1 MKKIILAL
9 VLTASTIGMANAGST
24 YYYGSS
30 GQYLGNAY
38 TPSSNGY
45 ASWGSAGYQ

>member
-9 VLTASTIGMANAGST
+9 VLTVSTIGMANAGST

-30 GQYLGNAY
+30 GTYLGNSY

-45 ASWGSAGYQ
+45 YQWPGQ

>member
-9 VLTASTIGMANAGST
+9 VLTVSTIGMANAGST
-24 YYYGSS
+24 TYYYGSS
-30 GQYLGNAY
+30 GTYLGNSY

-45 ASWGSAGYQ
+45 YQWPGQ